1 MKGITAL
8 LAAVAILSASSM
20 ASTPAIAQGID
31 DPARASHYAAFK
43 GKRVV
48 FVPIAMGFDLTEGW
62 AAGIRS
68 ALEPLGVKFDIRDP
82 NWNTDAGAQAITSLI
97 AEKPDAIVVHNPDV
111 QSYARLL
118 KRAEE
123 AGIYVIQV
131 NMRSSYS
138 TDGFAGA
145 DYVGMGERIANRL
158 IEKCSPANGGNGKI
172 AIMQGVLTAAAS
184 AYQMK
189 GLDNVLSKN
198 PQMKIV
204 SNQAADWDATKARSI
219 MATVLQQHPDLC
231 GGVGFWD
238 VMDVGTGAAIRESG
252 KKVHWITQ
260 GGGNQAACDN
270 LSKDVYSE
278 VVSYDVPAQARDIAN
293 IIQSLFQNK
302 PKPGATKT
310 TLFSPL
316 TFITKENM
324 KPGACW
330 TLETKK

>member
-8 LAAVAILSASSM
+8 LAAAAIMSVSTVA
-20 ASTPAIAQGID
+20 TAQGID
-31 DPARASHYAAFK
+31 DPARASYYDAFK
-43 GKRVV
+43 GKRVA

-62 AAGIRS
+62 AAGIRG
-68 ALEPLGVKFDIRDP
+68 ALEPLGVKFEIRDP

-123 AGIYVIQV
+123 AGIHVIQV

-145 DYVGMGERIANRL
+145 DYVGMGEQIANRL
-158 IEKCSPANGGNGKI
+158 VQKCSPANGGNGKI

-189 GLDNVLSKN
+189 GLNNVLSKH
-198 PQMKIV
+198 PEMKVV

-219 MATVLQQHPDLC
+219 MATVLQQNPDLC

-252 KKVHWITQ
+252 KKVYWITQ

-270 LSKDVYSE
+270 LNKGVYSE
-278 VVSYDVPAQARDIAN
+278 VVSYDVPNQARDIAN
-293 IIQSLFQNK
+293 IIKSLFQNK
-302 PKPGATKT
+302 SKPGATKT

-330 TLETKK
+330 TLEGMK